1 MRSTLVQPIHF
12 VDVAGKD
19 LAAQR
24 DKSKLADENV
34 EAAAVATMNSNPLA
48 LSPNYLEYGWRCK
61 CKKQVNSFAYEIWTS
76 FYFKKKLI
84 HMAHNISKAIFR
96 AYVLLVIILSAPSAV
111 ASEENFSL
119 TLATNCIFEDN
130 WISMASLMWWM
141 PDFNIFF
148 LDQRSFTNW
157 WTNVTDFGIRFAL
170 LHLLELQELEHWNFS
185 FDILKLLMKYIMLKN
200 SELPGSLREKNPPV
214 TTMKQG
220 HRRKLSG

>member
-1 MRSTLVQPIHF
+1 
-12 VDVAGKD
+12 
-19 LAAQR
+19 
-24 DKSKLADENV
+24 
-34 EAAAVATMNSNPLA
+34 MNSNPLA
-48 LSPNYLEYGWRCK
+48 LSPNYLELKVYGWRCK
-61 CKKQVNSFAYEIWTS
+61 CKKQVDSFTYEIWTS
-76 FYFKKKLI
+76 FYFKNKLI
-84 HMAHNISKAIFR
+84 HMAHEISKAIFR
-96 AYVLLVIILSAPSAV
+96 AYVLLVIILSAEPTPPPVFECRSQVSV